1 MHKTYYMILLLL
13 DCVQGIVVS
22 GHGPYVSLVNYEY
35 VSLSPLILGI
45 SQAWLLVSLAA
56 AHTWVQNLKVYL
68 KHWTYSTYSCDIFLI
83 DTFLNILWQ
92 IGFERSCTA
101 LDFCTAVHR

>member
-1 MHKTYYMILLLL
+1 MNILMHKTYYMILLLL

-45 SQAWLLVSLAA
+45 SQA
-56 AHTWVQNLKVYL
+56 
-68 KHWTYSTYSCDIFLI
+68 
-83 DTFLNILWQ
+83 
-92 IGFERSCTA
+92 
-101 LDFCTAVHR
+101 